1 MSLIGK
7 NVEEQIWNFLKS
19 KGLNDYGAASLMGNL
34 YAESGLNSKNLE
46 NTGNTKLGMTDDEYT
61 RAVDNGTYTKDQFIH
76 DGFGYSL
83 PQWTWHQRKKNYYEY
98 AKSKNKSVGDLE
110 TALEF
115 LYKELSENYKSVLT
129 TLKNAKS
136 VKEAS
141 NAVLLKFECPAD
153 QSVSVQNKRAYYGQN
168 YYNKYANKG
177 DGKMAYT
184 KGVKVKLSNNFNST
198 EFDCHGSG
206 CCSTTEIDPKLVEY
220 LQKIRDH
227 FNAPVT
233 INSAYRCEKHN
244 AKIGGASKSK
254 HKYGQ
259 AADIV
264 VKGVAPAEVAKYA
277 ESIGI
282 KGIGLYSSF
291 VHIDTRTTKSFWYGH
306 EQAYRSTFGGIVKV
320 ETVEYTLEQFVRDIQ
335 KSCSLPVNGKADL
348 TTLSKTITISNT
360 INRSHKVIKFV
371 QKRLL
376 ALGYNDV
383 GNPDGIAGE
392 MFKNALINFQKA
404 NGCTPTGIAEE
415 EGRTWKKLLGLN

>member
-1 MSLIGK
+1 
-7 NVEEQIWNFLKS
+7 
-19 KGLNDYGAASLMGNL
+19 
-34 YAESGLNSKNLE
+34 
-46 NTGNTKLGMTDDEYT
+46 
-61 RAVDNGTYTKDQFIH
+61 
-76 DGFGYSL
+76 
-83 PQWTWHQRKKNYYEY
+83 
-98 AKSKNKSVGDLE
+98 
-110 TALEF
+110 
-115 LYKELSENYKSVLT
+115 
-129 TLKNAKS
+129 
-136 VKEAS
+136 
-141 NAVLLKFECPAD
+141 
-153 QSVSVQNKRAYYGQN
+153 
-168 YYNKYANKG
+168 
-177 DGKMAYT
+177 MAYT
-184 KGVKVKLSNNFNST
+184 KGIKVKLSNNFNST

-206 CCSTTEIDPKLVEY
+206 CCSATEIDPKLVEY

-227 FNAPVT
+227 FNAPLT
-233 INSAYRCEKHN
+233 LNSAYRCEKHN

-282 KGIGLYSSF
+282 LGIGLYEGKDGNF
-291 VHIDTRTTKSFWYGH
+291 VHIDTRTTKYFWYGH
-306 EQAYRSTFGGIVKV
+306 SQAYRATFGGTVKV
-320 ETVEYTLEQFVRDIQ
+320 EKVEYTLEQFVRDIQ

-348 TTLSKTITISNT
+348 TTLSKTVTISNT

-376 ALGYNDV
+376 ALGYNEV
-383 GNPDGIAGE
+383 GNPDGTAGE